1 MKYGQVSVIFVSN
14 FICSPT
20 LKFRSEISSS
30 SLGVCLAFELSVYL
44 HFTHMLNFYAPAGS
58 SSCLV
63 CHAGDDG
70 TMISS
75 PWLFILCFFFRNW
88 NDRSLVSSRD
98 HLSTGDILTFF
109 SWLPEGKKCS
119 QIGDECVEENST
131 CWKACREIS
140 VCCFFPR
147 VDLGVYKGN
156 LASCVIG
163 MADFFL
169 VILPFFLV
177 V

>member
-75 PWLFILCFFFRNW
+75 PWLFILCFF
-88 NDRSLVSSRD
+88 S
-98 HLSTGDILTFF
+98 G
-109 SWLPEGKKCS
+109 
-119 QIGDECVEENST
+119 
-131 CWKACREIS
+131 
-140 VCCFFPR
+140 
-147 VDLGVYKGN
+147 
-156 LASCVIG
+156 IG
-163 MADFFL
+163 MTGALCLLEIICQLETF
-169 VILPFFLV
+169 
-177 V
+177 